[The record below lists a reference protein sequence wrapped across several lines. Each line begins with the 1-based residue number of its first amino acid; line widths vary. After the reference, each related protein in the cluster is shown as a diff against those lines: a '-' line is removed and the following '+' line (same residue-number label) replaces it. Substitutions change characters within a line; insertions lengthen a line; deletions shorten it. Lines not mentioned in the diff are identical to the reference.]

1 MRVLVVGLDCA
12 EPSLVFDRW
21 PDELPTLRRLMD
33 GGTYGELTST
43 IPAMTVPSWAAMMSG
58 KDPGQLGFYDFRNRA
73 DYSYEAMTIATGQAV
88 EADRVWDIV
97 SRAGK
102 QVITVGVPQTYPV
115 KPINGVMIGCFL
127 TPSTRSSY
135 TYPPELKQEIEK
147 LIGGEYMVD
156 VPQFRTGD
164 QDHLLA
170 QIYQMADQHHAVVKH
185 LLAGRPWDF
194 FMHVDMGVDRI
205 HHGLWRFT
213 DPRHPR
219 YQPGNRYENAIHDY
233 YVYVDRQI
241 GEWLELVDSDTAVL
255 VVSDHGAQPI
265 MGGLCINEWLKREGY
280 LVLEHQPEGIVPLE
294 KCEVDWSRTRAWA
307 AGGYYAR
314 VYLNVAGREPE
325 GIVDPADYER
335 LRDELAAGIAAI
347 SGPDGQGLGSI
358 SFKPQEIY
366 REVNNIPPD
375 LIAYLGKMSWRSV
388 ASLGWDSIYSTEQD
402 SAPDDASHSQQ
413 GLYIY
418 CNPAVQAR
426 GRAARRRVLDIAPT
440 VLDLMDLPIPADIRG
455 QSFAQDDS
463 EVTRSWNKKG

>member
-12 EPSLVFDRW
+12 EPSLVFGRW
-21 PDELPTLRRLMD
+21 RGDLPTLRRLMD
-33 GGTYGELTST
+33 GGAYGELTST

-88 EADRVWDIV
+88 KADRVWDMV

-102 QVITVGVPQTYPV
+102 QAITVGVPQTYPV
-115 KPINGVMIGCFL
+115 KPVNGAMIGCFL
-127 TPSTRSSY
+127 TPSTRSPY
-135 TYPPELKQEIEK
+135 TYPPELKQEIEG

-164 QDHLLA
+164 PDHLLA

-205 HHGLWRFT
+205 HHGMWRFT

-219 YQPGNRYENAIHDY
+219 YQPGNRYENSIRDY
-233 YVYVDRQI
+233 YVHIDRQI
-241 GEWLELVDSDTAVL
+241 GEWLDLVPADTAVL
-255 VVSDHGAQPI
+255 VVSDHGAQPM
-265 MGGLCINEWLKREGY
+265 MGGICINEWLKREGY
-280 LVLEHQPEGIVPLE
+280 LALEHQPEGIVPLE

-325 GIVDPADYER
+325 GIVDPAGYEQ

-347 SGPDGQGLGSI
+347 SGPDGQSLGSV

-375 LIAYLGKMSWRSV
+375 LIAYLGKMGWRSV
-388 ASLGWDSIYSTEQD
+388 ASLGWGGIYATERD
-402 SAPDDASHSQQ
+402 TAPDDASHAQQ

-418 CNPAVQAR
+418 YNPAIGPQ
-426 GRAARRRVLDIAPT
+426 GQAARRRVTDIAPT
-440 VLDLMDLPIPADIRG
+440 VLDLMDVPIPADIRG
-455 QSFAQDDS
+455 QSFAQM
-463 EVTRSWNKKG
+463 

>member
-12 EPSLVFDRW
+12 EPSLVLDRW
-21 PDELPTLRRLMD
+21 RDELPTLRRLMD

-88 EADRVWDIV
+88 KADRVWDIA

-102 QVITVGVPQTYPV
+102 QTITVSVPQTYPV
-115 KPINGVMIGCFL
+115 KPVNGAMIGCFL
-127 TPSTRSSY
+127 TPSTRSPY
-135 TYPPELKQEIEK
+135 TYPPELKQEIER

-164 QDHLLA
+164 HDFLLA
-170 QIYQMADQHHAVVKH
+170 QIYQMADQHHTVVKH
-185 LLAGRPWDF
+185 LLATRPWDF

-205 HHGLWRFT
+205 HHGMWRFT
-213 DPRHPR
+213 DPLHPR
-219 YQPGNRYENAIHDY
+219 YEPGNPYENVIHDY
-233 YVYVDRQI
+233 YIHIDRQI
-241 GEWLELVDSDTAVL
+241 GEWLELVGWPPKDTAVL

-265 MGGLCINEWLKREGY
+265 MGGICINEWLKREGY
-280 LVLEHQPEGIVPLE
+280 LVLEHQPDGIVPLE

-325 GIVDPADYER
+325 GIVAPADYEG

-347 SGPDGQGLGSI
+347 CETDGQSLGSV

-366 REVNNIPPD
+366 REINNIPPD
-375 LIAYLGKMSWRSV
+375 LIAYLGKMAWRSV
-388 ASLGWDSIYSTEQD
+388 ASLGWDGIYSTEKD
-402 SAPDDASHSQQ
+402 AAPDDASHAQQ

-418 CNPAVQAR
+418 YNPAVEAQ
-426 GRAARRRVLDIAPT
+426 GRAGRRRVVDIAPT
-440 VLDLMDLPIPADIRG
+440 VLDLLDLPIPGDMRG
-455 QSFAQDDS
+455 ESFAQ
-463 EVTRSWNKKG
+463 